1 VVVVVVVVSATVV
14 VVEDVVVVSTTVVV
28 VVAGEVDDVVD
39 VTGTVV
45 VAAVSSDPHAAAT
58 NAMPARTSTNLFT
71 SAPRFLKKLVG
82 RPAEKLDGKSVLDVS
97 GSPNSCGRSTGSDEF
112 RLRQGRYQ

>member
-1 VVVVVVVVSATVV
+1 MVVVVSATVV

-28 VVAGEVDDVVD
+28 VVAGEVDDVVDVD

-112 RLRQGRYQ
+112 RLRQGRYE